1 MALAPVGVW
10 QLKIV
15 VEGVGL
21 SSYSTGV
28 SAGFPSISAEYAL
41 AQDLHST
48 QDGRGTGHVVCID
61 THALT
66 DTDIRVHANIA
77 TLLHHL
83 FQDCL

>member
-48 QDGRGTGHVVCID
+48 QDGRSTGHVVCID